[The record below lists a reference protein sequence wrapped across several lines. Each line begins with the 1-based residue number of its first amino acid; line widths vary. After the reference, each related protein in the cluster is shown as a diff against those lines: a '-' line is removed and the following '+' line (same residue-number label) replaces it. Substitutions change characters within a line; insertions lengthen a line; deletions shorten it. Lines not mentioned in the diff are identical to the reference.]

1 MTSRELVISTL
12 KFSSPP
18 RVPRQLWLLP
28 WAADHFPR
36 ELAEIQKKF
45 PDDIVN
51 CPAFFKTTPQR
62 RGSEYLPGIYVDEWG
77 CIFENR
83 QRGLI
88 GEVKEPLVKN
98 WKEVDKVR
106 VPRERLSTDVRR
118 ANEFVRAADQFV
130 LAPTTIRPFEQLQF
144 IRGSQNLY
152 LDLIDQPDEL
162 FILLEHIHSFYKE
175 ELELWASTDVD
186 GLSFADDWGSQ
197 KSLLISPGLWR
208 KIFRPLYKEYVEI
221 AHRRGKFIFMHSD
234 GHISEIFPDLVE
246 LRVDALNSQLFCMDI
261 ESLGNR
267 FRGRITFW
275 GEVDRQHILAEG
287 KPEEVVAAVRRVKN
301 ALYRDGGVIAQCEFG
316 AGARPENVA
325 LVFET
330 WNKMVCSKQ

>member
-1 MTSRELVISTL
+1 
-12 KFSSPP
+12 
-18 RVPRQLWLLP
+18 
-28 WAADHFPR
+28 
-36 ELAEIQKKF
+36 
-45 PDDIVN
+45 
-51 CPAFFKTTPQR
+51 
-62 RGSEYLPGIYVDEWG
+62 
-77 CIFENR
+77 
-83 QRGLI
+83 LI

-330 WNKMVCSKQ
+330 WNKMI